1 MTEEI
6 FAKRKLLSKLEMER
20 EDQQGHVRDY
30 EKIRETLLSF
40 RELVKDAEPT
50 EIVSLISS
58 IVERVYVTRDGKNE
72 VCHIYIKGCA
82 TEDYSSEEDYFFGRS
97 GILETESEEASVKA
111 FSEDGEMC
119 DSEGRRKLYPHFCRS
134 AVEN

>member
-1 MTEEI
+1 MAEQKFVTFVIERQDGPDSKPYTQEFDVPYRPSLNVVAALMEI
-6 FAKRKLLSKLEMER
+6 QKN
-20 EDQQGHVRDY
+20 
-30 EKIRETLLSF
+30 
-40 RELVKDAEPT
+40 P
-50 EIVSLISS
+50 
-58 IVERVYVTRDGKNE
+58 VTRDGKNE

-119 DSEGRRKLYPHFCRS
+119 DSEGCRKLHPHLCRCT
-134 AVEN
+134 AAG